1 MPRHGWGRDWEG
13 RWEGQEWWGPGART
27 WNSFGRKMF
36 LGFFVFFGLGF
47 LALVALGALLVSA
60 LTTWLPTWLALALL
74 PVVLVVI
81 GAVGSRGARRSW
93 RPVGEIVRAAG
104 SLADGDYTARV
115 PETGPSAVRPV
126 ARSFNEMARR
136 LETADEQR
144 RRLLADLGHEL
155 RTPLT
160 VIRGEIEA
168 MLDGVHR
175 PDPEHLE
182 LLMDEVRV
190 MERLLE
196 DLRTLSLAE
205 AGALGLHIEPTD
217 LGELLEDVADGYR
230 RAAGESGV
238 VVRVNVSPGVGEVVV
253 DAVRIREVVV
263 NLVVNALRAMPD
275 GGGLTLRLRRDG
287 RDAVIQVA
295 DTGLG
300 IDPAETDQ
308 VFERFRKG
316 STSSGS
322 GLGLTISRDL
332 VRAHGGTIS
341 IASRPGKGTTATVSL
356 PLR

>member
-1 MPRHGWGRDWEG
+1 M
-13 RWEGQEWWGPGART
+13 
-27 WNSFGRKMF
+27 
-36 LGFFVFFGLGF
+36 
-47 LALVALGALLVSA
+47 
-60 LTTWLPTWLALALL
+60 
-74 PVVLVVI
+74 
-81 GAVGSRGARRSW
+81 
-93 RPVGEIVRAAG
+93 
-104 SLADGDYTARV
+104 
-115 PETGPSAVRPV
+115 
-126 ARSFNEMARR
+126 
-136 LETADEQR
+136 
-144 RRLLADLGHEL
+144 
-155 RTPLT
+155 
-160 VIRGEIEA
+160 
-168 MLDGVHR
+168 
-175 PDPEHLE
+175 
-182 LLMDEVRV
+182 
-190 MERLLE
+190 
-196 DLRTLSLAE
+196 
-205 AGALGLHIEPTD
+205 
-217 LGELLEDVADGYR
+217 
-230 RAAGESGV
+230 